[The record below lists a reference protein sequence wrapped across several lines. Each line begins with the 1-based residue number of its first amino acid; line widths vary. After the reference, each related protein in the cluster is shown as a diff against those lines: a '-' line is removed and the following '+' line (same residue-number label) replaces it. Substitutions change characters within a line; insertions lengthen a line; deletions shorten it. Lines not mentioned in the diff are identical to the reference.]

1 MWDKGG
7 RRGEEREQFSVHDPS
22 LKPGFYGTHSLRG
35 IWLLMIPTR
44 KRVLMAPSYCTVTM
58 CLVRAGCVTPRR
70 ADIKLN
76 NGLWGLHHGPV
87 LTLLMEK
94 RGQEVTHPRS
104 KNLEVG
110 LVLNPSLFTHH
121 TANLPYAA
129 NANKCRR

>member
-22 LKPGFYGTHSLRG
+22 LKPGFYSTHSLRG
-35 IWLLMIPTR
+35 VWLLMTPTR

-76 NGLWGLHHGPV
+76 NGLWGLHHVADGETGARANSPTVQEPGGGAGTEPKPV
-87 LTLLMEK
+87 YTSHSKCAVCSK
-94 RGQEVTHPRS
+94 RQ
-104 KNLEVG
+104 
-110 LVLNPSLFTHH
+110 
-121 TANLPYAA
+121 
-129 NANKCRR
+129 